1 MVGQQR
7 RVHGAVVLEH
17 CLVEVQ
23 RLERG
28 HALQLGA
35 RIADQ
40 ILVAQLEVALAG
52 QIAANARAVGDD
64 LARLTEPGCEAPR
77 AVR

>member
-1 MVGQQR
+1 MVGRQR

-23 RLERG
+23 RPERG

-40 ILVAQLEVALAG
+40 ILAAQREVALAG
-52 QIAANARAVGDD
+52 QRGANARAVGDD
-64 LARLTEPGCEAPR
+64 LARLREPGCEVPR